1 MRITHIRLISQ
12 IFFIGLALFF
22 AFITQFSYLKG
33 YPVSLFLE
41 VDPLVAI
48 ASSVTTHTLY
58 QSLVLALAVII
69 PTLFLGRFFCDWV
82 CPYGTL
88 HHFIGWLFHNRK
100 INERIESNRYRKLF
114 ALKYYLLIG
123 MLVAAGFGS
132 LQIGLLDPIC
142 LFFRSLTISV
152 LPAVDMAT
160 GWIYVQPFTYQF
172 AWVVGF
178 LFFFFVSMNLVI
190 PRFFCRVLCPLGATL
205 GFLSHFSLW
214 RI

>member
-1 MRITHIRLISQ
+1 
-12 IFFIGLALFF
+12 
-22 AFITQFSYLKG
+22 
-33 YPVSLFLE
+33 
-41 VDPLVAI
+41 
-48 ASSVTTHTLY
+48 
-58 QSLVLALAVII
+58 
-69 PTLFLGRFFCDWV
+69 
-82 CPYGTL
+82 
-88 HHFIGWLFHNRK
+88 

-152 LPAVDMAT
+152 LPSVDMAT
-160 GWIYVQPFTYQF
+160 GWIYVQPFMYQF

-178 LFFFFVSMNLVI
+178 LLFFFVSMNLVI

-214 RI
+214 RIERDEQKCTNCNLCLQRCQGASDPATALRKS